1 MRQTNTSKTD
11 QLITLTK
18 INRFPSNNNK
28 KNEKIIQSNEKLC
41 IIPNN
46 ILLNN
51 FSDEQN
57 KTSINSSSD
66 SSPLNIYNASSEE
79 SKYSLNPKDDT
90 DIINNNNQKKNFL
103 GKKRK
108 IYFKID
114 NYDKKPN
121 FISNTNIFRKSNKF
135 SDIKVNGLLKNP
147 KILTSIN
154 PTDKNGK
161 KVKSKNKKKLFNT
174 FDYNILDGSN
184 PDDKTGKE
192 EGRWTY
198 EEHIKFIEAIIKYG
212 KKWKDIQNYIGSRC
226 TSQIRSHAQKFFI
239 KLKKMKE
246 NKFNYNFD
254 GPNINSLFDIINIL
268 IEKNHKS
275 DTEIKNIFISL
286 SKMLTKKEKKK
297 LFNINNIKKN
307 GEKNNSNLSSLKERE
322 PIIEINSKEINDKYD
337 STVIEIEINNDLNN
351 NNKEEETKQNLKG
364 DERGKENNIEE
375 KLNIDLNFDEAKNSH
390 SYNII
395 FDEDN
400 ILSLSESE
408 LFYLENINQKTKGN
422 LYKENV
428 KSPYL
433 TFIFNFFS

>member
-18 INRFPSNNNK
+18 IKRVPSNNNQK
-28 KNEKIIQSNEKLC
+28 KEQIIQSNEKSC
-41 IIPNN
+41 IYPNK

-51 FSDEQN
+51 FSDEHN
-57 KTSINSSSD
+57 KTCISSSSD

-90 DIINNNNQKKNFL
+90 DIINNNNQKENFL

-108 IYFKID
+108 IYFNID

-121 FISNTNIFRKSNKF
+121 FITNTNFFRKSNKF
-135 SDIKVNGLLKNP
+135 FDKKVNGLLKNP

-154 PTDKNGK
+154 STEINTK
-161 KVKSKNKKKLFNT
+161 KVKSKNNKKIFNT

-198 EEHIKFIEAIIKYG
+198 EEHLKFIEAIIKYG

-275 DTEIKNIFISL
+275 DTEIKNILISL

-297 LFNINNIKKN
+297 LFIINNT
-307 GEKNNSNLSSLKERE
+307 LKEKE

-337 STVIEIEINNDLNN
+337 SIVIEINNDLNN
-351 NNKEEETKQNLKG
+351 NNKEEDTKQNLKG
-364 DERGKENNIEE
+364 DESGKENNIEE

-390 SYNII
+390 SNNII

-408 LFYLENINQKTKGN
+408 LFYMENINQKTKGN

>member
-1 MRQTNTSKTD
+1 
-11 QLITLTK
+11 
-18 INRFPSNNNK
+18 
-28 KNEKIIQSNEKLC
+28 
-41 IIPNN
+41 
-46 ILLNN
+46 
-51 FSDEQN
+51 
-57 KTSINSSSD
+57 
-66 SSPLNIYNASSEE
+66 
-79 SKYSLNPKDDT
+79 
-90 DIINNNNQKKNFL
+90 
-103 GKKRK
+103 
-108 IYFKID
+108 
-114 NYDKKPN
+114 
-121 FISNTNIFRKSNKF
+121 
-135 SDIKVNGLLKNP
+135 
-147 KILTSIN
+147 
-154 PTDKNGK
+154 
-161 KVKSKNKKKLFNT
+161 
-174 FDYNILDGSN
+174 
-184 PDDKTGKE
+184 
-192 EGRWTY
+192 
-198 EEHIKFIEAIIKYG
+198 
-212 KKWKDIQNYIGSRC
+212 
-226 TSQIRSHAQKFFI
+226 
-239 KLKKMKE
+239 MKE

-364 DERGKENNIEE
+364 DDRGKENNIEE

-422 LYKENV
+422 LYEENV

>member
-1 MRQTNTSKTD
+1 
-11 QLITLTK
+11 
-18 INRFPSNNNK
+18 
-28 KNEKIIQSNEKLC
+28 
-41 IIPNN
+41 
-46 ILLNN
+46 
-51 FSDEQN
+51 
-57 KTSINSSSD
+57 
-66 SSPLNIYNASSEE
+66 
-79 SKYSLNPKDDT
+79 
-90 DIINNNNQKKNFL
+90 
-103 GKKRK
+103 
-108 IYFKID
+108 
-114 NYDKKPN
+114 
-121 FISNTNIFRKSNKF
+121 
-135 SDIKVNGLLKNP
+135 LKNP

-154 PTDKNGK
+154 STEKNEK
-161 KVKSKNKKKLFNT
+161 KVKSKNNKKIFNT

-198 EEHIKFIEAIIKYG
+198 EEHLKFIEAIIKYG

-275 DTEIKNIFISL
+275 DTEIKNILISL

-297 LFNINNIKKN
+297 LFIINNT
-307 GEKNNSNLSSLKERE
+307 LKEKE

-337 STVIEIEINNDLNN
+337 STVIEINNDLNN
-351 NNKEEETKQNLKG
+351 NNKEEDTKQNLKG
-364 DERGKENNIEE
+364 DENGKENNIEE

-390 SYNII
+390 SNNII

>member
-18 INRFPSNNNK
+18 IKRVPSNNNQK
-28 KNEKIIQSNEKLC
+28 KEQIIQSNEKSC
-41 IIPNN
+41 IYPNK

-51 FSDEQN
+51 FSDEHN
-57 KTSINSSSD
+57 KTCISSSSD

-90 DIINNNNQKKNFL
+90 DIININNQKKNFL

-108 IYFKID
+108 IYFNID

-121 FISNTNIFRKSNKF
+121 FITNTNFFRKSNKF
-135 SDIKVNGLLKNP
+135 FDKKVNGLLKNP

-154 PTDKNGK
+154 STEINTK
-161 KVKSKNKKKLFNT
+161 KVKSKNNKKIFNT

-198 EEHIKFIEAIIKYG
+198 EEHLKFIEAIIKYG

-275 DTEIKNIFISL
+275 DTEIKNILISL

-297 LFNINNIKKN
+297 LFIINNT
-307 GEKNNSNLSSLKERE
+307 LKEKE

-337 STVIEIEINNDLNN
+337 SIVIEINNDLNN
-351 NNKEEETKQNLKG
+351 NNKEEDTKQNLKG
-364 DERGKENNIEE
+364 DESGKVNNIEE

-390 SYNII
+390 SNNII

-408 LFYLENINQKTKGN
+408 LFYMENINQKTKGN

>member
-18 INRFPSNNNK
+18 INRVQSNNNQK
-28 KNEKIIQSNEKLC
+28 KEQIIQSNEKSC
-41 IIPNN
+41 IYPNK

-51 FSDEQN
+51 FSDEHN
-57 KTSINSSSD
+57 KTCISSSSD

-135 SDIKVNGLLKNP
+135 FDKKVNCLLKNP

-154 PTDKNGK
+154 STEKNEK
-161 KVKSKNKKKLFNT
+161 KVKSKNNKKIFNT

-198 EEHIKFIEAIIKYG
+198 EEHLKFIEAIIKYG

-275 DTEIKNIFISL
+275 DTEIKNILISL

-297 LFNINNIKKN
+297 LFIINNT
-307 GEKNNSNLSSLKERE
+307 LKEKE
-322 PIIEINSKEINDKYD
+322 LIIEINSKEINDKYD
-337 STVIEIEINNDLNN
+337 STVIEINNDLNN
-351 NNKEEETKQNLKG
+351 NNKEEDTKQNLKG
-364 DERGKENNIEE
+364 DESGKENNIEE

-390 SYNII
+390 SNNIV

>member
-1 MRQTNTSKTD
+1 MRQTNTSKND

-18 INRFPSNNNK
+18 INRVPSNNNK

-108 IYFKID
+108 IYFNID

-121 FISNTNIFRKSNKF
+121 FITNTNIFRKSNKF
-135 SDIKVNGLLKNP
+135 FDKKVNGLLKNP

-154 PTDKNGK
+154 STEINTK
-161 KVKSKNKKKLFNT
+161 KVKSKNNKKIFNT

-198 EEHIKFIEAIIKYG
+198 EEHLKFIEAIIKYG

-268 IEKNHKS
+268 IEKNNKS
-275 DTEIKNIFISL
+275 DTEIKNILISL
-286 SKMLTKKEKKK
+286 SKILTKKEKKK
-297 LFNINNIKKN
+297 LFIINNT
-307 GEKNNSNLSSLKERE
+307 LKEKE

-337 STVIEIEINNDLNN
+337 SIVIEINNDLNN
-351 NNKEEETKQNLKG
+351 NNKEEDTKQNLKG
-364 DERGKENNIEE
+364 DESGKENNIEE

-390 SYNII
+390 SNNIV